1 MNKKLTILQKSLIP
15 LISVFV
21 LFLLVLSIFSFLQ
34 IESISKTV
42 YNQHKTQLQE
52 DIAQALEFKIEAIKN
67 IVLGIANNGTIITKM
82 YNEERED
89 IFDEINNLQ
98 NALNLESTFKN
109 PLIQVV
115 DSRSASYVKSW
126 DKKSYG
132 ADVSARES
140 ISFVQKNLKTF
151 VGNEVTRGGLM
162 IVSTAPL
169 LLKDEEGEK
178 EFLGS
183 IDFILRYNSLV
194 FKSLDA
200 KDSRDLLVLVDNK
213 FIEKAP
219 LLKDSPTLGNYFVD
233 LGKDFIDNN
242 FFNAAKDID
251 LDLLKKNGY
260 LIDKNYF
267 YTYKSIYNND
277 KEEVGLFLLGDS
289 LSVVELAVN
298 ETSKGFLTLISIVF
312 FLIIIILIIIVLIL
326 RKLVSNPLK
335 DLNEVAKDISLGNGD
350 LTKRLNIMTTDEIGE
365 SSHYINKFIEKV
377 QDVISKIILSGHKTA
392 KEIDAINI
400 NINTINE
407 RMLSENQLVHKTVEV
422 GNSVYNLLES
432 SVDDSVKTTQK
443 VGNVVE
449 RLNDA
454 HNTIKD
460 LVENV
465 YKTAK
470 TEHEMSDSLAN
481 LNKNSEDV
489 KVVLTVIADIADQ
502 TNLLAL
508 NAAIEAARA
517 GEHGRGFAVVADE
530 VRKLAE
536 RTQSSLLEINVA
548 INIIVQ
554 AINDT
559 AIQMEQNAKSIN
571 NLVENSKEVDNKIN
585 NSIDEIKE
593 TAELARNSEAISKE
607 LANNVQN
614 ILDNINTLDDIST
627 QNKQSIE
634 AIDERALILQKD
646 ARELNKQLDS
656 FKV

>member
-1 MNKKLTILQKSLIP
+1 MKRKLTILQKSLIP
-15 LISVFV
+15 LISVFI
-21 LFLLVLSIFSFLQ
+21 LFLLVLSVFSLSQ

-52 DIAQALEFKIEAIKN
+52 DISRALEFKLEAIKN
-67 IVLGIANNGTIITKM
+67 IVLGIANNGTIITEM
-82 YNEERED
+82 YNEEREE
-89 IFDEINNLQ
+89 IFKEINNLQ

-115 DSRSASYVKSW
+115 DAESASYVKSW
-126 DKKSYG
+126 DEKSYG
-132 ADVSARES
+132 ADVSIRES
-140 ISFVQKNLKTF
+140 VSFVQKNLKTF

-169 LLKDEEGEK
+169 LLGEER

-194 FKSLDA
+194 FKALDS
-200 KDSRDLLVLVDNK
+200 KDTRDLLVIVDK
-213 FIEKAP
+213 KLLEKAP
-219 LLKDSPTLGNYFVD
+219 LLKDSPELGSYFVD
-233 LGKDFIDNN
+233 LGKEFINEE
-242 FFNAAKDID
+242 FFAAAKGID
-251 LDLLKKNGY
+251 LDLLKKDGY

-277 KEEVGLFLLGDS
+277 KEEVGIFLLGDS
-289 LSVVELAVN
+289 LRVVELAVN
-298 ETSKGFLTLISIVF
+298 KTSKGFLTLLFIVF
-312 FLIIIILIIIVLIL
+312 FLIILVLIIIVFIL
-326 RKLVSNPLK
+326 RKLVSNPLR

-350 LTKRLNIMTTDEIGE
+350 LTKRLNINTTDEIGE
-365 SSHYINKFIEKV
+365 SSHYINKFIERV
-377 QDVISKIILSGHKTA
+377 QDVISRVILSGHKTA

-407 RMLSENQLVHKTVEV
+407 RMLSENQLVHKTVEI
-422 GNSVYNLLES
+422 GNRVYTLLGS
-432 SVDDSVKTTQK
+432 SVDDSVQTTQK
-443 VGNVVE
+443 VQSAVE

-454 HNTIKD
+454 HSTIKE

-470 TEHEMSDSLAN
+470 VEHEMSDSLNDLA
-481 LNKNSEDV
+481 KNSEDV

-536 RTQSSLLEINVA
+536 RTQSSLSEINVA

-554 AINDT
+554 AISDT
-559 AIQMEQNAKSIN
+559 AGQMEHNAKSIN
-571 NLVENSKEVDNKIN
+571 SLVENSKEVDDKIN
-585 NSIDEIKE
+585 DSIDEIKE
-593 TAELARNSEAISKE
+593 TAELAKNAEVVSKE
-607 LANNVQN
+607 LASNVQN
-614 ILDNINTLDDIST
+614 ILDNINNLDDISS
-627 QNKQSIE
+627 QNRQSIE

-646 ARELNKQLDS
+646 ANELNKQLDS